1 MSSSSF
7 MFAATRSECLCV
19 VVASLLLLQTTC
31 LQVAGAAVVPLAVVK
46 AASQCSAA
54 PDTVDCLMH
63 AAAAG
68 VDALARSADPVDLVP
83 GCVTLVKNAAS
94 ESDPAPQPSP
104 SPAPPRTATD
114 IDAASAPVGGES
126 ALVDSLTAFV
136 KSRAISVRAPAHLLE
151 SLKSTLIEAR
161 GKKDKYAGPLLM
173 GAMMVAGTLLPIKLG
188 ALAMM
193 SGKALMTSMLALML
207 SAILALKKLASGGG
221 SHSGTTYEVI
231 NVPSQGGHG
240 PHGRSLRAHAMAYGP
255 PPPAETPPTPTPSA
269 DGL

>member
-1 MSSSSF
+1 MPSLK
-7 MFAATRSECLCV
+7 FAVLRSGCLCAV
-19 VVASLLLLQTTC
+19 VTSLLLQLAYQP
-31 LQVAGAAVVPLAVVK
+31 VAGAAVVPLAVVR

-54 PDTVDCLMH
+54 PDTVDCLMQ

-68 VDALARSADPVDLVP
+68 VDALARSAEPVDLVP
-83 GCVTLVKNAAS
+83 GCVTLVKNAAG
-94 ESDPAPQPSP
+94 ESDPPPQPSP
-104 SPAPPRTATD
+104 SPPSAQTTAGV
-114 IDAASAPVGGES
+114 DAGS
-126 ALVDSLTAFV
+126 ALVDSFTAFV
-136 KSRAISVRAPAHLLE
+136 KSRAISVRAPAHLLD

-240 PHGRSLRAHAMAYGP
+240 PHGRSLRAHTMAYGP
-255 PPPAETPPTPTPSA
+255 PPPAETLPTPTQST

>member
-1 MSSSSF
+1 MSSSSSLK
-7 MFAATRSECLCV
+7 FAVVRSGCLCV
-19 VVASLLLLQTTC
+19 VVTSLLLQLMAYQPA
-31 LQVAGAAVVPLAVVK
+31 AGAAVVPLAVVR

-54 PDTVDCLMH
+54 PDTVDCLMQ

-68 VDALARSADPVDLVP
+68 VDALARSAEPVDLVP
-83 GCVTLVKNAAS
+83 GCVTLVKNAAG
-94 ESDPAPQPSP
+94 ESDPPPQPSP
-104 SPAPPRTATD
+104 SAPSPQTAAD
-114 IDAASAPVGGES
+114 VDAGS

-136 KSRAISVRAPAHLLE
+136 KSRAISVRAPAHLLD

-221 SHSGTTYEVI
+221 GGHSGTTYEVI
-231 NVPSQGGHG
+231 NVPSHGGHG
-240 PHGRSLRAHAMAYGP
+240 PHGRSLRAHTMAYGP
-255 PPPAETPPTPTPSA
+255 PPPAETLPTPAQST

>member
-1 MSSSSF
+1 MTS
-7 MFAATRSECLCV
+7 MWHRPET
-19 VVASLLLLQTTC
+19 
-31 LQVAGAAVVPLAVVK
+31 
-46 AASQCSAA
+46 
-54 PDTVDCLMH
+54 
-63 AAAAG
+63 
-68 VDALARSADPVDLVP
+68 
-83 GCVTLVKNAAS
+83 
-94 ESDPAPQPSP
+94 PSRR
-104 SPAPPRTATD
+104 PP
-114 IDAASAPVGGES
+114 
-126 ALVDSLTAFV
+126 
-136 KSRAISVRAPAHLLE
+136 
-151 SLKSTLIEAR
+151 SLKLITNRFLGAVSAR

-240 PHGRSLRAHAMAYGP
+240 PHGRSLRANAMAYGP
-255 PPPAETPPTPTPSA
+255 PPAAETSPTPTSST

>member
-1 MSSSSF
+1 MSSSSSSLK
-7 MFAATRSECLCV
+7 FAVLRSGCLCV
-19 VVASLLLLQTTC
+19 VVTSLLLLQY
-31 LQVAGAAVVPLAVVK
+31 QPVAGAAVVPLSVVR

-54 PDTVDCLMH
+54 PDTVDCLMQ

-83 GCVTLVKNAAS
+83 GCVTLVKNAAG
-94 ESDPAPQPSP
+94 ESDTLPQPSP
-104 SPAPPRTATD
+104 SPPSSQTATD
-114 IDAASAPVGGES
+114 VDAGS

-136 KSRAISVRAPAHLLE
+136 KSRAISVRAPAHLLD

-240 PHGRSLRAHAMAYGP
+240 PHGRSLRAHTMAYGP
-255 PPPAETPPTPTPSA
+255 PPPAETLPTPTQST

>member
-1 MSSSSF
+1 
-7 MFAATRSECLCV
+7 MFAAARSGCLCV
-19 VVASLLLLQTTC
+19 VVASLLLLHTTC

-83 GCVTLVKNAAS
+83 GCVTLVKNAAG
-94 ESDPAPQPSP
+94 ESDSAPQPSP
-104 SPAPPRTATD
+104 SPPTPQTATD

-151 SLKSTLIEAR
+151 SLKSTLIE
-161 GKKDKYAGPLLM
+161 
-173 GAMMVAGTLLPIKLG
+173 GT
-188 ALAMM
+188 
-193 SGKALMTSMLALML
+193 
-207 SAILALKKLASGGG
+207 
-221 SHSGTTYEVI
+221 
-231 NVPSQGGHG
+231 
-240 PHGRSLRAHAMAYGP
+240 
-255 PPPAETPPTPTPSA
+255 
-269 DGL
+269 

>member
-1 MSSSSF
+1 MIKSITNRF
-7 MFAATRSECLCV
+7 Y
-19 VVASLLLLQTTC
+19 VAVS
-31 LQVAGAAVVPLAVVK
+31 
-46 AASQCSAA
+46 
-54 PDTVDCLMH
+54 
-63 AAAAG
+63 
-68 VDALARSADPVDLVP
+68 
-83 GCVTLVKNAAS
+83 
-94 ESDPAPQPSP
+94 
-104 SPAPPRTATD
+104 
-114 IDAASAPVGGES
+114 
-126 ALVDSLTAFV
+126 
-136 KSRAISVRAPAHLLE
+136 
-151 SLKSTLIEAR
+151 AR

-240 PHGRSLRAHAMAYGP
+240 PHGRSLSAHAMAYGP
-255 PPPAETPPTPTPSA
+255 PPPAETPPTPTPST